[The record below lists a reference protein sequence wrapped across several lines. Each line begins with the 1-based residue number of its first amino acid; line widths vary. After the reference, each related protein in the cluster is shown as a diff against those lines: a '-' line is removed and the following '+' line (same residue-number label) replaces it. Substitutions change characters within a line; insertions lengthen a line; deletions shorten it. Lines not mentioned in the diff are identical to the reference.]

1 MHHLRATLFAATA
14 TIAFSLLGGT
24 AWAGAVV
31 GPPSPSYQTNGRVET
46 IAISGTTAYIGG
58 KFTAVRP
65 PGSPPGIGM
74 VARAHAAAIDLTTGK
89 IAALEPARPTAPCRR
104 SPWTAAP

>member
-31 GPPSPSYQTNGRVET
+31 SPPSPSYQTNGRVET

-65 PGSPPGIGM
+65 PGSPPGIGWWRGRTPLPLISPPEGCCPGT
-74 VARAHAAAIDLTTGK
+74 RA
-89 IAALEPARPTAPCRR
+89 PTALCRR
-104 SPWTAAP
+104 SPSTAER